1 MKRRAVKGARQV
13 SPVWRAG
20 GVRRFFDK
28 EDCRCHAIAR
38 MTFAVLFDGFYLAR
52 YRAAFVLFC

>member
-1 MKRRAVKGARQV
+1 MGARQV

-28 EDCRCHAIAR
+28 EDCRCYAIAR